1 MANVENLEKR
11 FLELVDTKKPWAI
24 ALTGEWGVGKTHL
37 WKNFRDKKRE
47 VFSGKK
53 YAYISL
59 FGLDSLESLKLAIA
73 TEIQTGASDDS
84 PLNIDVSKHFKKL
97 LGFAGGGNISAS
109 GDMRFGINISNKL
122 ITNIIMSHLKDTLI
136 CLDDIERKSN
146 SLPMSEIMGLVNYL
160 RNERK
165 CQVVMVL
172 HNEQSEDK
180 DYFDKHKEKV
190 FDELLVLDDSL
201 SIIKNIVDNRLF
213 KIYEQFYKII
223 GIKNLRFYQR
233 VNKSFKLFDEAYP
246 SLSQLSKEQ
255 ILRFILIIR
264 MAYDMPSA
272 L

>member
-1 MANVENLEKR
+1 M
-11 FLELVDTKKPWAI
+11 
-24 ALTGEWGVGKTHL
+24 
-37 WKNFRDKKRE
+37 
-47 VFSGKK
+47 
-53 YAYISL
+53 
-59 FGLDSLESLKLAIA
+59 AIA
-73 TEIQTGASDDS
+73 TEVQTGASDDS
-84 PLNIDVSKHFKKL
+84 PLNIDISKHFKKS

-109 GDMRFGINISNKL
+109 GGMRFGINISNKL

-201 SIIKNIVDNRLF
+201 SIIKNIVDNRPLA
-213 KIYEQFYKII
+213 KVRY
-223 GIKNLRFYQR
+223 
-233 VNKSFKLFDEAYP
+233 
-246 SLSQLSKEQ
+246 
-255 ILRFILIIR
+255 
-264 MAYDMPSA
+264 
-272 L
+272 